1 MAVKTMEDITVLMEK
16 MRFRKKW
23 IGGVDEKDVWRQ
35 MENLQN
41 AYRSAYEIQQER
53 FRVLIRERD
62 LEITKLKR
70 QIASQRGSAGE
81 TND

>member
-23 IGGVDEKDVWRQ
+23 IGGVGEKDVWRQ

-81 TND
+81 TNG

>member
-1 MAVKTMEDITVLMEK
+1 MEDVAVLMNK
-16 MRFRKKW
+16 MCFRRKLF
-23 IGGVDEKDVWRQ
+23 GGVDEKDVWRQ

>member
-1 MAVKTMEDITVLMEK
+1 MAVKTMEDITVLMEN

-23 IGGVDEKDVWRQ
+23 IGGVDEKDVWSQ

>member
-1 MAVKTMEDITVLMEK
+1 MEDITVLMEK

-41 AYRSAYEIQQER
+41 AYEIQQER